1 MEMSKLQIMPSVSY
15 FKRLTC
21 LFVSIMVEVTIEPRL
36 KNVQSAAQ

>member
-1 MEMSKLQIMPSVSY
+1 MEMAKLPIMPIVSY

-21 LFVSIMVEVTIEPRL
+21 LFVFIMGEVTIQPWL

>member
-21 LFVSIMVEVTIEPRL
+21 LFVFIKVEVTIQLRL